1 MSQQPDP
8 HQPNKLDRLWRG
20 VRQFWKPEPLGEL
33 DLTDVRAQTPA
44 PVFWLFG
51 KTQSGKT
58 SIIRY
63 LTGAEDAAIGNG
75 FRPCTKTSR
84 MYPFPTAEAPVL
96 TFLDTR
102 GLDEPSYDPTED
114 LAAFD
119 SQAHLMIVT
128 CRLRDFA
135 HGGLRDALRKVRAVN
150 KRRPVVLAL
159 TCLHESYP
167 QEQHPQP
174 YFNAPA
180 ETLSLIEKQK
190 GEFAG
195 LFDAVV
201 PIDLTKPDEG
211 FHDTEYGGAALKAK
225 LVELLPTA
233 YRETL
238 LRLDGMNAQF
248 KEIYLKRA
256 IPVIIGYSTLAATAG
271 AIPIPFV
278 DLFVLPSIQV
288 RMVKALAEL
297 SGSPGE
303 EKRFLE
309 LSASIGIGLL
319 ARQAIRQVAKLIPYV
334 GSAVGAGL
342 AYSSTYALGRAFIE
356 YDQAANAGH
365 APDAE
370 TIKKI
375 YRDHLN
381 KAENK
386 WGPAP
391 AAPGAG
397 S

>member
-1 MSQQPDP
+1 MSDEPKVDP
-8 HQPNKLDRLWRG
+8 PNVLARFWGG
-20 VRQFWKPEPLGEL
+20 VRQFWKPDPIREV
-33 DLTDVRAQTPA
+33 DLEAVRAKTPA

-63 LTGAEDAAIGNG
+63 LTGAEDATIGNG

-84 MYPFPTAEAPVL
+84 IYPFPTDDAPVL

-102 GLDEPSYDPTED
+102 GLDEPSYDPADD
-114 LAAFD
+114 LASFD
-119 SQAHLMIVT
+119 GQAHLMIAT

-135 HGGLRDALRKVRAVN
+135 HGGLKDALRKVRAVN
-150 KRRPVVLAL
+150 PRRPVVLAL

-167 QEQHPQP
+167 QQQHPQP

-180 ETLSLIEKQK
+180 ETLSLIDKQK
-190 GEFAG
+190 TEFAG

-201 PIDLTKPDEG
+201 PIDLTKPMEG
-211 FHDTEYGGAALKAK
+211 FEDTEYGGAALKAK
-225 LVELLPTA
+225 LVEMLPTA

-238 LRLDGMNAQF
+238 LRLDDVNAQF

-278 DLFVLPSIQV
+278 DLLVLPSIQV
-288 RMVKALAEL
+288 RMVKALADL

-303 EKRFLE
+303 AKRFLE

-319 ARQAIRQVAKLIPYV
+319 AQQAIRQIAKFIPYV

-356 YDQAANAGH
+356 YDQRTHAGH
-365 APDAE
+365 APDAA

-381 KAENK
+381 KAEHK
-386 WGPAP
+386 WGTPP
-391 AAPGAG
+391 APGAPA
-397 S
+397 

>member
-1 MSQQPDP
+1 MSDP
-8 HQPNKLDRLWRG
+8 SETNAPNLLGRFWGD
-20 VRQFWKPEPLGEL
+20 VRKFWKPEPASEI
-33 DLTDVRAQTPA
+33 DLAKVRAKTPA

-75 FRPCTKTSR
+75 FRPCTRTSR
-84 MYPFPTAEAPVL
+84 VYPFPTDEAPVL

-102 GLDEPSYDPTED
+102 GLDEPSYDPAED

-119 SQAHLMIVT
+119 AQAQLMIVT

-135 HGGLRDALRKVRAVN
+135 HGNLRDALRKVRAVN

-167 QEQHPQP
+167 QQQHPQP
-174 YFNAPA
+174 YFTAPA
-180 ETLSLIEKQK
+180 DTLALIEKQK
-190 GEFAG
+190 AEFAG

-201 PIDLTKPDEG
+201 PLDLTKPMEG
-211 FHDTEYGGAALKAK
+211 FHDFEYGGAALKAK
-225 LVELLPTA
+225 LVELLPQA
-233 YRETL
+233 YREAL
-238 LRLDGMNAQF
+238 LRLDAVNAQF

-256 IPVIIGYSTLAATAG
+256 IPVIIGYSTMAATAG

-288 RMVKALAEL
+288 RMVKALADL
-297 SGSPGE
+297 SGSPGG

-342 AYSSTYALGRAFIE
+342 AYSSTYALGRAFVE
-356 YDQAANAGH
+356 YDQAAHAGH

-370 TIKKI
+370 TVKKI
-375 YRDHLN
+375 YRDHLT
-381 KAENK
+381 KAETK
-386 WGPAP
+386 WAAPP
-391 AAPGAG
+391 AAPGARP
-397 S
+397 

>member
-1 MSQQPDP
+1 MSDEPKVDT
-8 HQPNKLDRLWRG
+8 PNALDRFWRG
-20 VRQFWKPEPLGEL
+20 VRRFWKPEPLT
-33 DLTDVRAQTPA
+33 DIDIADVRSKTPA
-44 PVFWLFG
+44 PVFWLYG

-75 FRPCTKTSR
+75 FRPCTRTSR
-84 MYPFPTAEAPVL
+84 IYPFPTVDAPVL

-102 GLDEPSYDPTED
+102 GLDEPSYDPAED

-119 SQAHLMIVT
+119 AQAQLMIVT

-135 HGGLRDALRKVRAVN
+135 HRGLKDALHKVRGVN

-159 TCLHESYP
+159 TCLHESSP
-167 QEQHPQP
+167 QQQHPQP
-174 YFNAPA
+174 YPEFPE
-180 ETLSLIEKQK
+180 ETLGLIAKQK
-190 GEFAG
+190 LEFAG

-211 FHDTEYGGAALKAK
+211 FDDTEYGGLALKAQ

-238 LRLDGMNAQF
+238 LRLDGVNDRF

-288 RMVKALAEL
+288 KLVKALADL

-319 ARQAIRQVAKLIPYV
+319 AQQAIRQIAKLIPYV

-356 YDQAANAGH
+356 YDQAMHAGH

-381 KAENK
+381 KAETE
-386 WGPAP
+386 WGSTPG
-391 AAPGAG
+391 AAP
-397 S
+397 

>member
-1 MSQQPDP
+1 MSDHPTSTG
-8 HQPNKLDRLWRG
+8 PNLLGRFWG
-20 VRQFWKPEPLGEL
+20 EVRHFWKPQPQADFDFAE
-33 DLTDVRAQTPA
+33 VRAKTPA

-84 MYPFPTAEAPVL
+84 IYPFPTDEAPVL

-102 GLDEPSYDPTED
+102 GLDEPSYDPAED
-114 LAAFD
+114 LASFD
-119 SQAHLMIVT
+119 AQAQLMIVT

-135 HGGLRDALRKVRAVN
+135 HGDLRDALRKVRGVN
-150 KRRPVVLAL
+150 RRRPVVLAL

-167 QEQHPQP
+167 QRQHPQP
-174 YFNAPA
+174 YFEALP
-180 ETLSLIEKQK
+180 ETLAIIELQK
-190 GEFAG
+190 IEFAG
-195 LFDAVV
+195 LYDALV
-201 PIDLTKPDEG
+201 PIDLTKPVEG
-211 FHDTEYGGAALKAK
+211 FDDTDYGGAALKAK
-225 LVELLPTA
+225 LVELLPAA
-233 YRETL
+233 YRETM
-238 LRLDGMNAQF
+238 LRLDGVNDRF
-248 KEIYLKRA
+248 KEQYLKRA

-288 RMVKALAEL
+288 RMVKALADA
-297 SGSPGE
+297 SGSPGGA
-303 EKRFLE
+303 KRFLE

-319 ARQAIRQVAKLIPYV
+319 AQQAIRQVAKFIPYL

-356 YDQAANAGH
+356 YDQAAHAGH

-370 TIKKI
+370 TVKRI
-375 YRDHLN
+375 YRDHVH
-381 KAENK
+381 KAETTWAK
-386 WGPAP
+386 
-391 AAPGAG
+391 PGARH
-397 S
+397 

>member
-1 MSQQPDP
+1 MSDQPKASG
-8 HQPNKLDRLWRG
+8 PNLLGRFWG
-20 VRQFWKPEPLGEL
+20 EVRHFWKPQAQADFDFTE
-33 DLTDVRAQTPA
+33 VRAKTPA

-84 MYPFPTAEAPVL
+84 IYPFPTDEAPVL

-102 GLDEPSYDPTED
+102 GLDEPSYDPAED
-114 LAAFD
+114 LASFD
-119 SQAHLMIVT
+119 NQAQLMIVT

-135 HGGLRDALRKVRAVN
+135 HGGLRDSLRKVRAVN

-167 QEQHPQP
+167 QRQHPQP
-174 YFNAPA
+174 YFEALP
-180 ETLSLIEKQK
+180 ETLAIIEQQK
-190 GEFAG
+190 VEFAG
-195 LFDAVV
+195 LYDALVA
-201 PIDLTKPDEG
+201 IDLTKPVEG
-211 FHDTEYGGAALKAK
+211 FEDTDYGGAALKAK
-225 LVELLPTA
+225 LVELLPAA

-238 LRLDGMNAQF
+238 LRLDGMNDQF
-248 KEIYLKRA
+248 KEQYLKRA

-288 RMVKALAEL
+288 RMVKALADA
-297 SGSPGE
+297 SGSPGGA
-303 EKRFLE
+303 KRFLE

-319 ARQAIRQVAKLIPYV
+319 AQQAIRQVAKFIPYL

-342 AYSSTYALGRAFIE
+342 AYTSTYALGRAFIE
-356 YDQAANAGH
+356 YDQAAHAGH

-375 YRDHLN
+375 YRDHVQ
-381 KAENK
+381 KAESTWAK
-386 WGPAP
+386 
-391 AAPGAG
+391 PGARP
-397 S
+397 

>member
-1 MSQQPDP
+1 MSDTAKVSG
-8 HQPNKLDRLWRG
+8 PNYLGRFWGDVRKFWR
-20 VRQFWKPEPLGEL
+20 PEPIGEL
-33 DLTDVRAQTPA
+33 DLAEVRAKTPA

-84 MYPFPTAEAPVL
+84 IYPFPTTEAPVL

-102 GLDEPSYDPTED
+102 GLDEPAYDPAVD

-119 SQAHLMIVT
+119 TQAQLMIVT

-135 HGGLRDALRKVRAVN
+135 HGGLRDALRRVRTVN
-150 KRRPVVLAL
+150 PRRPIVLAL

-167 QEQHPQP
+167 QQQHPQP
-174 YFNAPA
+174 YFEALP
-180 ETLSLIEKQK
+180 ETVSLIERQK
-190 GEFAG
+190 TEFAG
-195 LFDAVV
+195 LFDAMV
-201 PIDLTKPDEG
+201 PIDLTKPTEG
-211 FHDTEYGGAALKAK
+211 FDDGEYGGAALKAK
-225 LVELLPTA
+225 LVELLPQA

-238 LRLDGMNAQF
+238 LRFDGLNDQF

-256 IPVIIGYSTLAATAG
+256 IPVIIGYSSLAATAG

-288 RMVKALAEL
+288 RMVKALADL
-297 SGSPGE
+297 SGSPGGA
-303 EKRFLE
+303 KRFLE

-319 ARQAIRQVAKLIPYV
+319 ARQAIRQVAKFIPYV

-356 YDQAANAGH
+356 YDQAAHAGH
-365 APDAE
+365 APNAE
-370 TIKKI
+370 TVKKI
-375 YRDHLN
+375 YHEHLN
-381 KAENK
+381 KAETK
-386 WGPAP
+386 W
-391 AAPGAG
+391 APGAK

>member
-1 MSQQPDP
+1 MSDEPKVET
-8 HQPNKLDRLWRG
+8 PNALARIWGD
-20 VRQFWKPEPLGEL
+20 VRKFWKPSPIREV
-33 DLTDVRAQTPA
+33 DIADVRAKTPA

-84 MYPFPTAEAPVL
+84 IYPFPTDDAPVL

-102 GLDEPSYDPTED
+102 GLDEPAYDPAED
-114 LAAFD
+114 LASFD
-119 SQAHLMIVT
+119 GRAHLMIVT

-135 HGGLRDALRKVRAVN
+135 HGGLKDALRKVRTVN
-150 KRRPVVLAL
+150 PRRPVVLAL

-167 QEQHPQP
+167 QQQHPQP
-174 YFNAPA
+174 YFQAPP

-190 GEFAG
+190 AEFAG

-201 PIDLTKPDEG
+201 PIDLTKPMEG
-211 FHDTEYGGAALKAK
+211 FDDTEYGGAALKAK
-225 LVELLPTA
+225 LVELLPAA

-238 LRLDGMNAQF
+238 LRLDGVNAQF

-288 RMVKALAEL
+288 RMVKALADL
-297 SGSPGE
+297 SGSPGGG
-303 EKRFLE
+303 KRFLE

-319 ARQAIRQVAKLIPYV
+319 AQQAIRQIAKFIPYV

-356 YDQAANAGH
+356 YDQQAHAGH

-375 YRDHLN
+375 YRDHMN
-381 KAENK
+381 KAEHK
-386 WGPAP
+386 WGTTPGAP
-391 AAPGAG
+391 A
-397 S
+397 

>member
-1 MSQQPDP
+1 MSEQPP
-8 HQPNKLDRLWRG
+8 PEQPNRLDRFWRG
-20 VRQFWKPEPLGEL
+20 VRQFWKPDPIREIDIAE
-33 DLTDVRAQTPA
+33 VRAKTPA

-84 MYPFPTAEAPVL
+84 IYPFPTDDAPVL

-102 GLDEPSYDPTED
+102 GLDEPSYDPAED
-114 LAAFD
+114 LASFD
-119 SQAHLMIVT
+119 GRAQLMIVT

-135 HGGLRDALRKVRAVN
+135 HGGLKDALRKVRTVN
-150 KRRPVVLAL
+150 PRRPVVLAL

-167 QEQHPQP
+167 QQQHPQP
-174 YFNAPA
+174 YFQAPP

-190 GEFAG
+190 AEFAG

-201 PIDLTKPDEG
+201 PIDLTKPMEG
-211 FHDTEYGGAALKAK
+211 FDDTEYGGAALKAK
-225 LVELLPTA
+225 LVELLPAA

-238 LRLDGMNAQF
+238 LRLDGVNAQF

-288 RMVKALAEL
+288 RMVKALADL
-297 SGSPGE
+297 SGSPGGG
-303 EKRFLE
+303 KRFLE

-319 ARQAIRQVAKLIPYV
+319 AQQAIRQIAKFIPYV

-356 YDQAANAGH
+356 YDQQAHAGH

-375 YRDHLN
+375 YRDHMN
-381 KAENK
+381 KAERK
-386 WGPAP
+386 WGSTPGAP
-391 AAPGAG
+391 A
-397 S
+397 

>member
-1 MSQQPDP
+1 MSDQPKASGA
-8 HQPNKLDRLWRG
+8 NLLGRFWG
-20 VRQFWKPEPLGEL
+20 EVRHFWKPQPQAEFDFSE
-33 DLTDVRAQTPA
+33 VRAKTPA

-84 MYPFPTAEAPVL
+84 IFPFPTDEAPVL

-102 GLDEPSYDPTED
+102 GLDEPSYDPAED
-114 LAAFD
+114 LASFD
-119 SQAHLMIVT
+119 AQAQLMIVT

-135 HGGLRDALRKVRAVN
+135 HGGLRDALRKIRTVN
-150 KRRPVVLAL
+150 RRRPIVLAL

-167 QEQHPQP
+167 QRQHPQP
-174 YFNAPA
+174 YFEALP
-180 ETLSLIEKQK
+180 ETLAIIEQQK
-190 GEFAG
+190 IEFAG

-201 PIDLTKPDEG
+201 PIDLTKPVEG
-211 FHDTEYGGAALKAK
+211 FEDTEYGGAALKAK
-225 LVELLPTA
+225 LVEMLPTA

-248 KEIYLKRA
+248 KEQYLKRA

-288 RMVKALAEL
+288 RMVKALADA
-297 SGSPGE
+297 SGSPGG

-319 ARQAIRQVAKLIPYV
+319 ARQAIRQVAKFIPYL

-356 YDQAANAGH
+356 YDQAAHAGH

-370 TIKKI
+370 TVKKI
-375 YRDHLN
+375 YREHVQ
-381 KAENK
+381 KAETTWAK
-386 WGPAP
+386 
-391 AAPGAG
+391 PGARI
-397 S
+397 

>member
-1 MSQQPDP
+1 MSKQS
-8 HQPNKLDRLWRG
+8 HSEQPNGLDRLWRG
-20 VRQFWKPEPLGEL
+20 VRRFWKPEPIGEI
-33 DLTDVRAQTPA
+33 DLADVRSKTPA

-75 FRPCTKTSR
+75 FRPCTRTSR
-84 MYPFPTAEAPVL
+84 IYPFPSDDAPVL

-102 GLDEPSYDPTED
+102 GLDEPSYDPAED

-119 SQAHLMIVT
+119 AQAQLMIVT

-167 QEQHPQP
+167 QQQHPQP
-174 YFNAPA
+174 HPEFPA
-180 ETLSLIEKQK
+180 ETLSLIAKQK
-190 GEFAG
+190 LEFAG
-195 LFDAVV
+195 LFDTVV
-201 PIDLTKPDEG
+201 PIDLTKPEEG
-211 FHDTEYGGAALKAK
+211 FEDTEYGGLALKAK
-225 LVELLPTA
+225 LVELLPAA

-238 LRLDGMNAQF
+238 LRLDGVSDRF

-288 RMVKALAEL
+288 RMVKALADL

-303 EKRFLE
+303 AKRFLE

-319 ARQAIRQVAKLIPYV
+319 AQQAIRQIAKFIPYV

-356 YDQAANAGH
+356 YDQAMHAGH

-381 KAENK
+381 KAEHK
-386 WGPAP
+386 WGKTPT
-391 AAPGAG
+391 APGAA

>member
-1 MSQQPDP
+1 MNEESKAIP
-8 HQPNKLDRLWRG
+8 PNALGRFWRG
-20 VRQFWKPEPLGEL
+20 VRRFWKPEPLT
-33 DLTDVRAQTPA
+33 DIDIADVRSKTPA
-44 PVFWLFG
+44 PVFWLYG

-75 FRPCTKTSR
+75 FRPCTRTSR
-84 MYPFPTAEAPVL
+84 IYPFPTDDAPVL

-102 GLDEPSYDPTED
+102 GLDEPSYDPAED
-114 LAAFD
+114 LASFD
-119 SQAHLMIVT
+119 SQAQLMIVT

-135 HGGLRDALRKVRAVN
+135 HGGLKDALRKVRAVN
-150 KRRPVVLAL
+150 KRRPIVLAL

-167 QEQHPQP
+167 QRQHPQP
-174 YFNAPA
+174 YPEFPE
-180 ETLSLIEKQK
+180 ETLGLIAKQK
-190 GEFAG
+190 LEFAG

-211 FHDTEYGGAALKAK
+211 FDDTEYGGLALKAQ

-238 LRLDGMNAQF
+238 LRLDGVNDRF

-288 RMVKALAEL
+288 RMVKALADL

-303 EKRFLE
+303 AKRFLE

-319 ARQAIRQVAKLIPYV
+319 AQQAIRQIAKLIPYV

-356 YDQAANAGH
+356 YDQAMHAGH

-381 KAENK
+381 KAETK
-386 WGPAP
+386 WGSPP
-391 AAPGAG
+391 GAAP
-397 S
+397 

>member
-1 MSQQPDP
+1 VSDEQKMDP
-8 HQPNKLDRLWRG
+8 PNLLGRFWGD
-20 VRQFWKPEPLGEL
+20 VRKFWKPDPIREIDIAE
-33 DLTDVRAQTPA
+33 VRVKTPA

-63 LTGAEDAAIGNG
+63 LTGAEDATIGNG
-75 FRPCTKTSR
+75 FRPCTKSSR
-84 MYPFPTAEAPVL
+84 IYPFPTDDAPVL

-102 GLDEPSYDPTED
+102 GLDEPSYDPAED
-114 LAAFD
+114 LASFD
-119 SQAHLMIVT
+119 GRAHLMLVT
-128 CRLRDFA
+128 CRVRDFA
-135 HGGLRDALRKVRAVN
+135 HGGLKDALRKVRAVN
-150 KRRPVVLAL
+150 PRRPVILAL

-167 QEQHPQP
+167 QQQHSQP
-174 YFNAPA
+174 YFQAPP
-180 ETLSLIEKQK
+180 ETLGLIEKQK
-190 GEFAG
+190 TEFAG
-195 LFDAVV
+195 MFDAIM
-201 PIDLTKPDEG
+201 PIDLTKPLEG
-211 FHDTEYGGAALKAK
+211 FDDTEYGGAALKAK
-225 LVELLPTA
+225 LVELLPAA

-238 LRLDGMNAQF
+238 LRLDGVNAQF

-288 RMVKALAEL
+288 RMVKALADL
-297 SGSPGE
+297 SGSPSGG
-303 EKRFLE
+303 KRFLE

-319 ARQAIRQVAKLIPYV
+319 AQQAIRQIAKFIPYV

-356 YDQAANAGH
+356 YDQQAHAGH

-375 YRDHLN
+375 YRDHMN
-381 KAENK
+381 KAEHK
-386 WGPAP
+386 WGTTPGAP
-391 AAPGAG
+391 A
-397 S
+397 

>member
-1 MSQQPDP
+1 MSDQPTSTG
-8 HQPNKLDRLWRG
+8 PNLLGRFWG
-20 VRQFWKPEPLGEL
+20 EVRHFWKPQPQADFDFAE
-33 DLTDVRAQTPA
+33 VRAKTPA

-84 MYPFPTAEAPVL
+84 IYPFPTDEAPVL

-102 GLDEPSYDPTED
+102 GLDEPSYDPAED
-114 LAAFD
+114 LASFD
-119 SQAHLMIVT
+119 AQAQLMIVT

-135 HGGLRDALRKVRAVN
+135 HGGLRDALRTIRSVN
-150 KRRPVVLAL
+150 RRRPIVLAL

-167 QEQHPQP
+167 QRQHPQP
-174 YFNAPA
+174 YFEALP
-180 ETLSLIEKQK
+180 ETLAIIEQQK
-190 GEFAG
+190 IEFAG

-201 PIDLTKPDEG
+201 PIDLTKPAEG
-211 FHDTEYGGAALKAK
+211 FEDTEYGGAALKAK

-238 LRLDGMNAQF
+238 LRLDGVNDRF
-248 KEIYLKRA
+248 KEEYLKRA

-288 RMVKALAEL
+288 RMVKALADA
-297 SGSPGE
+297 SGSPGG

-319 ARQAIRQVAKLIPYV
+319 ARQAIRQVAKFIPYV

-356 YDQAANAGH
+356 YDQAAHAGH

-370 TIKKI
+370 TVKKI
-375 YRDHLN
+375 YRDHVH
-381 KAENK
+381 KAETTWAK
-386 WGPAP
+386 
-391 AAPGAG
+391 PGAR

>member
-1 MSQQPDP
+1 MSDEPKINP
-8 HQPNKLDRLWRG
+8 PNALDRFWRG
-20 VRQFWKPEPLGEL
+20 VRQFWKPEPIREI
-33 DLTDVRAQTPA
+33 DIAEVRAKTPA

-84 MYPFPTAEAPVL
+84 IYPFPTDDAPVL

-102 GLDEPSYDPTED
+102 GLDEPSYDPAED
-114 LAAFD
+114 LASFD
-119 SQAHLMIVT
+119 GRAHLMIVT

-135 HGGLRDALRKVRAVN
+135 HGGLKDALRKVRGAN
-150 KRRPVVLAL
+150 PRRPVVLAL

-167 QEQHPQP
+167 QQQHPQP
-174 YFNAPA
+174 YFQAPA
-180 ETLSLIEKQK
+180 ATLSLIEKQK
-190 GEFAG
+190 AEFAG

-201 PIDLTKPDEG
+201 PIDLTKPMEG
-211 FHDTEYGGAALKAK
+211 FDDTEYGGAALKAK
-225 LVELLPTA
+225 LVELLPAA

-238 LRLDGMNAQF
+238 LRLNGVNAQF

-288 RMVKALAEL
+288 RMVKALADL
-297 SGSPGE
+297 SGSPGGG
-303 EKRFLE
+303 KRFLE

-319 ARQAIRQVAKLIPYV
+319 AQQAIRQIAKFIPYV

-356 YDQAANAGH
+356 YDQQAHAGH
-365 APDAE
+365 TPDAE

-375 YRDHLN
+375 YRDHMN
-381 KAENK
+381 KAEHK
-386 WGPAP
+386 WGSTPGAP
-391 AAPGAG
+391 A
-397 S
+397 